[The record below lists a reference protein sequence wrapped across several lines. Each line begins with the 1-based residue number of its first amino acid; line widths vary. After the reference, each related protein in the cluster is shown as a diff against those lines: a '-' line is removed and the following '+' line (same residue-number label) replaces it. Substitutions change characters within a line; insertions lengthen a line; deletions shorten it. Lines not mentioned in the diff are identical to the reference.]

1 MKIKT
6 KLVMGYGLL
15 VALLIVITTI
25 GYERMANMNDALEK
39 FYTMR
44 YAKVKLTSTIHG
56 DVNTAAREINNV
68 LLDADG
74 PRSRFDVIDQSV
86 DNVIRQLAELQSR
99 VQEPAE
105 QQLVDTAVREA
116 ERFRTFKDNVL
127 SMLMEGRMSAALEY
141 RRTVGNDTQKEFLGS
156 LESLSGY
163 HQRAL
168 DAELAAS
175 QATYRQSV
183 SATAVLTV
191 TGILI
196 ALCIMLWVIP
206 SITKGLS
213 LLTGMARKFGQ
224 HRLRS
229 LQRIEVQSKDELG
242 QLARVFQRIAM
253 DLHAKNELEA
263 KYNMAK
269 EEQAW
274 VNTHMARITELLEH
288 ATDIGQVAQTFI
300 TEFAPVLGAQY
311 GAIYMYDEL
320 RRTDSLTLHGVYAA
334 SGGDVVVDPSFRT
347 GQGLI
352 GQCAQDGKP
361 MTVDGIPDHYVR
373 IRSGLGETVPAQ
385 LLIYPVRFRGDVIGV
400 IELASLLPF
409 TFIRRELLKQLAEK
423 LGTILNTIHDRLHVE
438 ELLRQSRALT
448 EELQN
453 QSKEL
458 MRSNEMLEEHT
469 RQLERSEELL
479 QKQSLL
485 LIEAKETAELAS
497 RAKSDFL
504 AVMSHEI
511 RTPMNGVTGMT
522 DLLLES
528 DLQPEQQEYALIIRK
543 SMDALLKVM
552 NDILDFTKMESGKME
567 LEELPFQLD
576 ACIAE
581 AADLFRAEA
590 AKRNLELLADIDPA
604 VPGWIVGDPSRL
616 RQVLANLIGNAVKFT
631 ESGGIYVLVRL
642 AEEPADQ
649 ADSAEAADV
658 SEAAATDGPASDTM
672 DAAGAAPSDTVYLEF
687 AVKDTGIGIPQDK
700 ESRLFQPFS
709 QLDASMSRRY
719 GGTGLGLAICKSLV
733 QLMGGEIR
741 SVTEERD
748 GALFVFTI
756 RASRL
761 DAGSAGGDLSLREMA
776 ASADNAAEEFAARTS
791 GVPLTAVIAD
801 TRPYRALLNA
811 GLLRRL
817 GYGSTILNASDPAEL
832 REAVSAQDPASLL
845 VFGAKLPGAIP
856 LAKELAAAG
865 RRVVLVANRDGEA
878 ALLPAEEAAGGLVAL
893 TKPLTLTRW
902 KEALLR

>member
-68 LLDADG
+68 LLDAEG

-86 DNVIRQLAELQSR
+86 ENVIRQLAELQSR

-116 ERFRTFKDNVL
+116 ERFRSFKDNVL
-127 SMLMEGRMSAALEY
+127 SMLMEGRMTAALEY
-141 RRTVGNDTQKEFLGS
+141 RKTVGNETQKEFLGS

-191 TGILI
+191 AGILI

-213 LLTGMARKFGQ
+213 LLTGMAKKFGQ

-229 LQRIEVQSKDELG
+229 LLRIEVQAKDELG

-253 DLHAKNELEA
+253 DLHAKNELET

-274 VNTHMARITELLEH
+274 VNTHMARITELLEN
-288 ATDIGQVAQTFI
+288 ATAIQQVAQTFI
-300 TEFAPVLGAQY
+300 SEFAPVLGAQY

-320 RRTDSLTLHGVYAA
+320 RRTDDLTLHGVYAA
-334 SGGDVVVDPSFRT
+334 NGGDVIVKPSFRL

-352 GQCAQDGKP
+352 GQCAKDGKP

-373 IRSGLGETVPAQ
+373 IRSGLGETVPSQ
-385 LLIYPVRFRGDVIGV
+385 LLIYPVRFRGEVIGV

-458 MRSNEMLEEHT
+458 LRSNEMLEEHT

-479 QKQSLL
+479 QKQSLQ

-528 DLQPEQQEYALIIRK
+528 DLQPEQQEYALVIRK

-552 NDILDFTKMESGKME
+552 NDILDFTKMESGRME
-567 LEELPFQLD
+567 LEELPFQLE

-604 VPGWIVGDPSRL
+604 VPAWVVGDPSRL

-642 AEEPADQ
+642 AEEP
-649 ADSAEAADV
+649 
-658 SEAAATDGPASDTM
+658 SDTADPADLANM
-672 DAAGAAPSDTVYLEF
+672 ADPEVADPDIVHLEF

-756 RASRL
+756 RAHRL
-761 DAGSAGGDLSLREMA
+761 ETGDECCDLPNREMA
-776 ASADNAAEEFAARTS
+776 ASNEYAAGEPGTGMVS
-791 GVPLTAVIAD
+791 GIPLTAIIAD
-801 TRPYRALLNA
+801 TRPYRALLCA

-817 GYGSTILNASDPAEL
+817 GYTSAILVAPDPDEL
-832 REAVSAQDPASLL
+832 RKAVMEREPASLL
-845 VFGAKLPGAIP
+845 VIGAKLPGAIP
-856 LAKELAAAG
+856 LAKEFVAEG
-865 RRVVLVANRDGEA
+865 RRVAIVANRDGEA
-878 ALLPAEEAAGGLVAL
+878 ALLPSEDEENSLIAL
-893 TKPLTLTRW
+893 TKPLTLTGW